1 MTIFTTML
9 IMGAILGFVG
19 AGGSGFIIAILIT
32 FFDVPIHT
40 ALATAMAAMFLTM
53 ITGSI
58 SHFKEGNMDVRT
70 GLMIG
75 VFGAVGSYL
84 GTIVAHYL
92 PEGILVGLTGGMLLL
107 SSYLIWHRTRMKFN
121 PDPKAL
127 SHTGW
132 RALGV
137 GLITG
142 GMSGTFGIG
151 STPFIQLSLITVMHK
166 SLRVV
171 AGTTMLIILPIAFF
185 GAVGYNQAGY
195 LDVGLLLKVVS
206 GTMLGSYLG
215 AKFTNKAPVPVLRMA
230 MIITPLL
237 SGLLIIRQSFL

>member
-1 MTIFTTML
+1 MTIFATMFF
-9 IMGAILGFVG
+9 MGVILGFVG

-32 FFDVPIHT
+32 FFDIPIHT

-53 ITGSI
+53 ITGSF

-75 VFGAVGSYL
+75 AFGAAGSYL
-84 GTIVAHYL
+84 GTMIANYIQEDV
-92 PEGILVGLTGGMLLL
+92 LVRMTGAMLLL
-107 SSYLIWHRTRMKFN
+107 SSFLIWHRTRMKQKTN
-121 PDPKAL
+121 SEHL
-127 SHTGW
+127 SHAGW
-132 RALGV
+132 KAVGV

-151 STPFIQLSLITVMHK
+151 STPFIQLSLISIMQK

-195 LDVGLLLKVVS
+195 LDVGLLIKVVS

-215 AKFTNKAPVPVLRMA
+215 AKFTNKVPIPVLRMA

-237 SGLLIIRQSFL
+237 SGLLIIWESLI

>member
-1 MTIFTTML
+1 MTIFFTML
-9 IMGAILGFVG
+9 IMGMILGFVG

-32 FFDVPIHT
+32 FFDIPIHT

-53 ITGSI
+53 ITGSF

-70 GLMIG
+70 GLLIG

-84 GTIVAHYL
+84 GTIVAHYVPGNL
-92 PEGILVGLTGGMLLL
+92 LVGLTGGMLLL
-107 SSYLIWHRTRMKFN
+107 SSYLIWYRTRMRLN
-121 PDPKAL
+121 PDSESL
-127 SHTGW
+127 SHAGW
-132 RALGV
+132 KAVGV
-137 GLITG
+137 GLVTG

-151 STPFIQLSLITVMHK
+151 STPFIQLSLISIMHK

-195 LDVGLLLKVVS
+195 LDVALLLKVVS

-215 AKFTNKAPVPVLRMA
+215 AKFTNRAPVNVLRMA
-230 MIITPLL
+230 MILTPFL
-237 SGLLIIRQSFL
+237 SGALIIWESLF